1 MALSAQFQMLILA
14 LHLVLH
20 IHSTQDF
27 SLVQAPAQDLLLQC
41 LLKVTIPLEHVGRS
55 YL

>member
-1 MALSAQFQMLILA
+1 MAFRAQFRMVILA
-14 LHLVLH
+14 LHLVLD
-20 IHSTQDF
+20 IHSTWDF
-27 SLVQAPAQDLLLQC
+27 SLVQALAQDLLLQC